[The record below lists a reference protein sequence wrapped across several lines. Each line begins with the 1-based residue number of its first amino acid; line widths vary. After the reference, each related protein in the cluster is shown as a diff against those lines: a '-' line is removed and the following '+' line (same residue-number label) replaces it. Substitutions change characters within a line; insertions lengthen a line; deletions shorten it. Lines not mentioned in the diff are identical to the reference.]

1 MAFPLGVT
9 VTTRTAPP
17 TPGIPTATDT
27 WFVAANTDVGDETAA
42 TQVFDLPSFEAAFG
56 DRTAGNIALWD
67 AMDVFFR
74 EGGKRAYIVVTA
86 NATTLPD
93 ALELFTRQLGPGQ
106 VSAIGLP
113 IDDAAYEALWSHAAE
128 NNRIVIGDIPGP
140 SVQLVS
146 DLTTLAD
153 AVSDQVGGY
162 GGLFGPWVVVPGPQG
177 VAGVSER
184 QVPASPV
191 IAALCARVDETGNPN
206 QAAAGRAWPL
216 QYVSDFTQVF
226 ADLDRVDLLDAGVN
240 LFAEVYGL
248 LENYGFQTTVDQQE
262 DSPFW
267 QLNCSRM
274 RMALVAQ
281 ASAIGEHY
289 LFRPIDG
296 RGLLANAFK
305 GDLTAMLL
313 GYYGL
318 NSLYGNTP
326 QEAFAVEVG
335 ETVNTI
341 DTIAQGMLKAV
352 CSVVLTLHAKAV
364 QIELVTVP
372 IGGTV

>member
-128 NNRIVIGDIPGP
+128 NNRIVIGDRCPPPRSSPPCAPGWMRP
-140 SVQLVS
+140 A
-146 DLTTLAD
+146 TPTRRRP
-153 AVSDQVGGY
+153 VG
-162 GGLFGPWVVVPGPQG
+162 PGR
-177 VAGVSER
+177 S
-184 QVPASPV
+184 S
-191 IAALCARVDETGNPN
+191 T
-206 QAAAGRAWPL
+206 
-216 QYVSDFTQVF
+216 
-226 ADLDRVDLLDAGVN
+226 
-240 LFAEVYGL
+240 
-248 LENYGFQTTVDQQE
+248 
-262 DSPFW
+262 
-267 QLNCSRM
+267 
-274 RMALVAQ
+274 
-281 ASAIGEHY
+281 
-289 LFRPIDG
+289 
-296 RGLLANAFK
+296 
-305 GDLTAMLL
+305 
-313 GYYGL
+313 
-318 NSLYGNTP
+318 
-326 QEAFAVEVG
+326 
-335 ETVNTI
+335 
-341 DTIAQGMLKAV
+341 
-352 CSVVLTLHAKAV
+352 
-364 QIELVTVP
+364 
-372 IGGTV
+372 